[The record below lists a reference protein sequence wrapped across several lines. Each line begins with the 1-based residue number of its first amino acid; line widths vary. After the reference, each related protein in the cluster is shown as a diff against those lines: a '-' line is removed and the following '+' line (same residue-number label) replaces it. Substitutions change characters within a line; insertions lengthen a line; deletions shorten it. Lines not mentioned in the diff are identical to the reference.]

1 MSWTTIGAEDE
12 SLSLVDCARRRMTV
26 PSPRHTPTGRDIA
39 ALCTSQVRAYPAL
52 SLAALLPFGR
62 STTSNP
68 LSSHGNE
75 GFWFAEFFE
84 TPPYVHFFTAVFPG

>member
-12 SLSLVDCARRRMTV
+12 SLSLVGCARNRMTV

-62 STTSNP
+62 STTLKP
-68 LSSHGNE
+68 FVLPRQRGVLVRRI
-75 GFWFAEFFE
+75 F
-84 TPPYVHFFTAVFPG
+84 